1 MLPGI
6 ALRAPLNESFAPG
19 GTAQA
24 HDQASQEPASAVRLV
39 LFGQAVETP
48 E

>member
-1 MLPGI
+1 MMLPGI

-24 HDQASQEPASAVRLV
+24 HDQAS
-39 LFGQAVETP
+39 
-48 E
+48 